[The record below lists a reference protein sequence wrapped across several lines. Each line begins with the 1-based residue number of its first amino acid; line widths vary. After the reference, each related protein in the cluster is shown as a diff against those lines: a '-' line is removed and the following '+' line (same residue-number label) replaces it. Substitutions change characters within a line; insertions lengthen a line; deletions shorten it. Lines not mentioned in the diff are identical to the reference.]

1 MFKSLDEIVAM
12 TKGGTY
18 ADLVEI
24 IEAVL
29 ELVQVEDDQRIIDKL
44 DAIDSEYG
52 VY

>member
-18 ADLVEI
+18 DDLIDI

-29 ELVQVEDDQRIIDKL
+29 DLVCVEDTQRIIDKL
-44 DAIDSEYG
+44 DAIDSGYG

>member
-18 ADLVEI
+18 ADLVE
-24 IEAVL
+24 
-29 ELVQVEDDQRIIDKL
+29 LVQVKDDQRIIDKL
-44 DAIDSEYG
+44 DAIESEYG